1 VVLCPDVA
9 PYIDSRFDC
18 CDLLQRSVIHYG
30 AERKASS
37 AIISIPHSGRND
49 RNGMLRVYFAALPKI
64 EAPAL
69 SLFRFRPG
77 LLYWP
82 PYAWSARRPAS
93 VILIRATSI
102 MCTPAKMRS
111 V

>member
-49 RNGMLRVYFAALPKI
+49 RSGMLRGVSRGPSEDRSSGLVSFPIQGRGFYI
-64 EAPAL
+64 GRL
-69 SLFRFRPG
+69 SVVSRVFRTFG
-77 LLYWP
+77 WG
-82 PYAWSARRPAS
+82 
-93 VILIRATSI
+93 
-102 MCTPAKMRS
+102 
-111 V
+111 

>member
-9 PYIDSRFDC
+9 SYIDSRFDC

-37 AIISIPHSGRND
+37 AIVSTPHSGYND
-49 RNGMLRVYFAALPKI
+49 RSLSAALPKI

-69 SLFRFRPG
+69 SPFRGRAFYIGRLSWRPS
-77 LLYWP
+77 L
-82 PYAWSARRPAS
+82 AAFIVA
-93 VILIRATSI
+93 V
-102 MCTPAKMRS
+102 
-111 V
+111 

>member
-1 VVLCPDVA
+1 VVLCTDVA

-30 AERKASS
+30 GECKASS

-49 RNGMLRVYFAALPKI
+49 RNGMLRVYLAALPKI

-69 SLFRFRPG
+69 SPFRFRPG

-82 PYAWSARRPAS
+82 PQ
-93 VILIRATSI
+93 
-102 MCTPAKMRS
+102 RS
-111 V
+111 VQSLSHFWLG

>member
-1 VVLCPDVA
+1 VVLCTDVA
-9 PYIDSRFDC
+9 PYIYSRFDC

-37 AIISIPHSGRND
+37 AIISIPHSGPNE
-49 RNGMLRVYFAALPKI
+49 RNGMLRVYLAALPKI

-69 SLFRFRPG
+69 FPFRYRSG

-82 PYAWSARRPAS
+82 PQGS
-93 VILIRATSI
+93 VESLSHFWLG
-102 MCTPAKMRS
+102 
-111 V
+111 

>member
-49 RNGMLRVYFAALPKI
+49 RLSDSGRGFCRLSVVSRVFRTLVGLSGSRHWLKRVM
-64 EAPAL
+64 APL
-69 SLFRFRPG
+69 
-77 LLYWP
+77 
-82 PYAWSARRPAS
+82 
-93 VILIRATSI
+93 V
-102 MCTPAKMRS
+102 C
-111 V
+111 